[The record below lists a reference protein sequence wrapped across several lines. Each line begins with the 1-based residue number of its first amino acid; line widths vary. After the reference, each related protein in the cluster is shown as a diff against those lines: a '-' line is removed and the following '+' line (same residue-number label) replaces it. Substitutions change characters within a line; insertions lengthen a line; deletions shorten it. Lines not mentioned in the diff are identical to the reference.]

1 MTDYLVIYEPADDG
15 TVSAFVPSLPV
26 YSTGVDR
33 ADAERSV
40 REAIELHLSVLA
52 ERGSVEPPPQLTTG
66 IVSV

>member
-1 MTDYLVIYEPADDG
+1 MTDYLVIYEPAGDG
-15 TVSAFVPSLPV
+15 TISAFVPGLAV

-52 ERGSVEPPPQLTTG
+52 ERGGVEPPAQLTAG